1 MSPTGTWH
9 NPAVTQDPPSAAEAV
24 AERHANWLELFFD
37 LVVVA
42 AVAQLAH
49 RFHESP
55 SLASIGAFVL
65 LYYAVWSVWTSYTL
79 YANVAGERTRMRAM
93 MIGMLGIAVL
103 AAAVPATIPGVLHN
117 EGDVDRSSVFAIAY
131 VVCRFA
137 AASTWQRT
145 GTVLTSWPAAQ
156 AGAGVAPWIMSVWVD
171 APYRYWLWALGAVL
185 DIVFTIL
192 ASRRPEAVL
201 ARAEE
206 ETERRRE
213 RYSRAVERRGDRPQN
228 RRVPSLDAPKAAA
241 LDMSYLGERLGLFVI
256 IVLGEG
262 VLQVVT
268 AAGNPLVHWDR
279 DLGLTVLAGF
289 VVLVGIWWLT
299 LRYGVNGVPHF
310 GAEGPAPRVTLP
322 GHFIATA
329 SITAIAAGFGAVAA
343 HAHGDLPT
351 GTRWLLCGGLAVHFA
366 ATGVLALLA
375 KAPWQWLLGWGLPCV
390 LAPIAIGV
398 LGARV
403 DGWLMALL
411 LAVVVA
417 WQAAY
422 GMFGARRR
430 LATA

>member
-1 MSPTGTWH
+1 MTQDR
-9 NPAVTQDPPSAAEAV
+9 PAVEDAV

-55 SLASIGAFVL
+55 SVASVGAFVL

-93 MIGMLGIAVL
+93 LIGMLGIAVL
-103 AAAVPATIPGVLHN
+103 AAAIPATIPEVLHN
-117 EGDVDRSSVFAIAY
+117 EGDVDRSVVFA
-131 VVCRFA
+131 VVYFVIRIS

-145 GTVLTSWPAAQ
+145 GTVLTSWPTAQ
-156 AGAGVAPWIMSVWVD
+156 AGVVPWIVSVWVD
-171 APYRYWLWALGAVL
+171 APARYWLWAAGAAL
-185 DIVFTIL
+185 DITFSIL
-192 ASRRPEAVL
+192 ASRRPQAMLE
-201 ARAEE
+201 RAEQD
-206 ETERRRE
+206 TERRRV
-213 RYSRAVERRGDRPQN
+213 RYNRALEARGEPPATRRTPN
-228 RRVPSLDAPKAAA
+228 LDSPKAAA

-279 DLGLTVLAGF
+279 DLGLTALAGF
-289 VVLVGIWWLT
+289 VVLVGIWWMT
-299 LRYGVNGVPHF
+299 LNYGVNGVPHF
-310 GAEGPAPRVTLP
+310 SSEGPAPRVTLP

-343 HAHGDLPT
+343 HAHGELPT

-366 ATGVLALLA
+366 ATGVLALMA

-390 LAPIAIGV
+390 LAPIAIGI
-398 LGARV
+398 LGAHI
-403 DGWLMALL
+403 DGWLTALL

-417 WQAAY
+417 WQVSY
-422 GMFGARRR
+422 GMLGRRR
-430 LATA
+430 LAAA